1 LKIKS
6 GTQAA
11 QPKAMELSQPP
22 WPAEDFIAPLENPA
36 STVRRVSLASGE
48 RTAFWVAI
56 AALLAA
62 AVKAAI
68 AWNTIGTNDVV
79 TFYQFG
85 RSLQDHGLE
94 WTYVHDISF
103 NHPPL
108 TAYFLIGIYKLAHL
122 PFLRENTISFPF
134 LLRFPGIVAD
144 LVTVWAVFQ
153 IAKSAESKIPAWAL
167 ILFALSPVSLMIT
180 GFHGNTD
187 PIMVMVLTVATLA
200 AIRDKPILCGL
211 FFALSCQIKII
222 PLLFLPIFFFYWRER
237 RLALKFIVPTALTFL
252 ILWAQPLFNFPIA
265 FAKNVLSYGSFWGLW
280 GVTYW
285 LRQTGWSEFSRV
297 TYHHF
302 TPEQAL
308 VCTVL
313 KLSIIAIVLSIAWRR
328 RYLGRESL
336 LRSIA
341 YAWVVFFI
349 LSPGICAQYLIW
361 LAPFILLLS
370 PALFGWFTATGSL
383 FLFFF
388 YNAIADKFPWYLAIS
403 NGAHNPKWTPWTA
416 WPWAVLIAGVF
427 VFWIN
432 AKREKPSLR
441 LFSLE
446 PLDPEFPS

>member
-1 LKIKS
+1 
-6 GTQAA
+6 
-11 QPKAMELSQPP
+11 MELSRPP
-22 WPAEDFIAPLENPA
+22 CPAEDIIAPLEKPA
-36 STVRRVSLASGE
+36 STITTAVSRSSGK

-62 AVKAAI
+62 AVKGAI

-94 WTYVHDISF
+94 WTYLHDISF

-108 TAYFLIGIYKLAHL
+108 TAYFLICIYNLAHL
-122 PFLRENTISFPF
+122 PFLQENTISFPF
-134 LLRFPGIVAD
+134 LLRLPGIVAD
-144 LVTVWAVFQ
+144 LITVWAVFQ
-153 IAKSAESKIPAWAL
+153 IGQSVESKVPTWAL
-167 ILFALSPVSLMIT
+167 LLFALSPASLMIS

-187 PIMVMVLTVATLA
+187 PIMVMFLTIATLA

-237 RLALKFIVPTALTFL
+237 RLAFKFIVPTALTFL
-252 ILWAQPLFNFPIA
+252 VLWTQPLFSFPIA

-285 LRQTGWSEFSRV
+285 LRQTGWSEFGRV
-297 TYHHF
+297 TYLHF
-302 TPEQAL
+302 TPAQAL
-308 VCTVL
+308 VATIL

-328 RYLGRESL
+328 RYLGRQSL

-341 YAWVVFFI
+341 YAWIVFFI
-349 LSPGICAQYLIW
+349 LSPGVCAQYLVW
-361 LAPFILLLS
+361 LAPFVLFLS
-370 PALFGWFTATGSL
+370 PSFFGWFTATGSL

-388 YNAIADKFPWYLAIS
+388 YNTIADKFPWYLAIS
-403 NGAHNPKWTPWTA
+403 TDGLNRVWTPWTA
-416 WPWAVLIAGVF
+416 WPWAVLIAGVL
-427 VFWIN
+427 VFWIKAKHQN
-432 AKREKPSLR
+432 ASLR

-446 PLDPEFPS
+446 PLDPESPSS